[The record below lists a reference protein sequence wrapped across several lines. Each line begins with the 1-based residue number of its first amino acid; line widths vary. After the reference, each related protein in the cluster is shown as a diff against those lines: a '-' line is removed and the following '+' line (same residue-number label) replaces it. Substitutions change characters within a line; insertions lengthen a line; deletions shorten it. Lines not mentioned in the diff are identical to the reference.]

1 MDLQEREQA
10 HRRVAEQDRDPDAE
24 NFGIKP
30 LPNLETRFVAA
41 DSLLSLDKS
50 DQLTLAQTDTAKRL
64 ESRLNDNRERHF
76 HAILRDDKL
85 ACRTADRELRRELS
99 NELTSTGLPAVDAER
114 VAHWDPYDQNATADW
129 FDSEYM
135 FGVTNGF
142 DVVIGNPPYVQLQKN
157 AGQLG
162 TLYKDAGYST
172 FVRTGDVYQLFFE
185 RGCGLLSSGVG
196 VLVYITSNSWLK
208 AEYGKALRHYLS
220 ENHTP
225 LRLLEMGKD
234 VFNAV
239 VDTNILVV
247 RSGRIDDGAIGRA
260 VDVDRVAT
268 DQFPPPE
275 RLWGPLRAHGNR
287 PWIALSDAEWRIMEK
302 MEAAGAPLRDW
313 DISIFRGLL
322 TGYNAAFI
330 IDNDTRKRLVT
341 EDPRSADIIKR
352 ILRGRDIERYRAHWA
367 GMWIVDTHNGYRGVP
382 RIVVDDYP
390 AIKRHLDRFYTQLEK
405 RGDKGTTPY
414 NLRNCAYHAEFVREK
429 LLWMDM
435 SPQGRFAYCTTGT
448 YCNDKG
454 FIMTSR
460 SSSLKYLC
468 AILNSTLVTWFV
480 RNWALTTGVGL
491 PQWKKFVIERLP
503 VPHLPIMERQHFVKL
518 VDSIFAEM
526 DDHQVAS
533 TQRQMAEIDGLV
545 YAAYGLNDAEIR
557 VVSEGAAI

>member
-1 MDLQEREQA
+1 MACQIAKLRFFISLA
-10 HRRVAEQDRDPDAE
+10 IEQDRDPDAE

-260 VDVDRVAT
+260 VDVDRVGNGSVSASRAT
-268 DQFPPPE
+268 V
-275 RLWGPLRAHGNR
+275 GAIARA
-287 PWIALSDAEWRIMEK
+287 W
-302 MEAAGAPLRDW
+302 
-313 DISIFRGLL
+313 
-322 TGYNAAFI
+322 
-330 IDNDTRKRLVT
+330 
-341 EDPRSADIIKR
+341 
-352 ILRGRDIERYRAHWA
+352 
-367 GMWIVDTHNGYRGVP
+367 
-382 RIVVDDYP
+382 
-390 AIKRHLDRFYTQLEK
+390 Q
-405 RGDKGTTPY
+405 
-414 NLRNCAYHAEFVREK
+414 
-429 LLWMDM
+429 
-435 SPQGRFAYCTTGT
+435 
-448 YCNDKG
+448 
-454 FIMTSR
+454 
-460 SSSLKYLC
+460 
-468 AILNSTLVTWFV
+468 
-480 RNWALTTGVGL
+480 
-491 PQWKKFVIERLP
+491 
-503 VPHLPIMERQHFVKL
+503 
-518 VDSIFAEM
+518 
-526 DDHQVAS
+526 
-533 TQRQMAEIDGLV
+533 
-545 YAAYGLNDAEIR
+545 
-557 VVSEGAAI
+557 